1 MKLFFKAVKNK
12 LGIPGRLKEVNG
24 LLQEGYPAYLEEP
37 LKYLATGK
45 LRKPEDKNV
54 EEQVEN
60 LRRAMLLK
68 KQSIPIFYSPKP
80 KSSGDVATPE
90 MRPEHGEVKEYS
102 MHEVANRASIAPYWG
117 KFLYLIS
124 KASKAKT
131 VIEFGA
137 CAGISGSYL
146 AAAPKVKRFITME
159 ASKELAAIAESN
171 IKLLNP
177 NVEVYNEL
185 FDDALDHLLPG
196 LKESGIDLAWI
207 DGHHE
212 KIATIHYFQ
221 RIKPFLNKGAIVLF
235 DDISWSEDMWE
246 AWEEIS
252 QTRGFS
258 YSIDLKAVKGL
269 CVWSGDESSI
279 PKSTSFDRPKGG
291 VSFNKPVG
299 WQ

>member
-1 MKLFFKAVKNK
+1 MRLFLKALKNK
-12 LGIPGRLKEVNG
+12 LSLPSRLNEIKVLKEK
-24 LLQEGYPAYLEEP
+24 GYPTYLEGP

-45 LRKPEDKNV
+45 LVDDEDKEIEERV
-54 EEQVEN
+54 ES

-80 KSSGDVATPE
+80 KSAGEVATPE
-90 MRPEHGEVKEYS
+90 MRPEHGEVKDYS
-102 MHEVANRASIAPYWG
+102 MEEIANRASIAPYWG

-124 KASKAKT
+124 KASEAKT

-146 AAAPKVKRFITME
+146 AAAPSVKRFITIE
-159 ASKELAAIAESN
+159 ASKELAAIAEAN
-171 IKLLNP
+171 IKQLNP
-177 NVEVYNEL
+177 KAEVYNEL

-221 RIKPFLNKGAIVLF
+221 RIKPYLNKGAVVLF
-235 DDISWSEDMWE
+235 DDISWSADMRE
-246 AWEEIS
+246 AWDELS
-252 QTRGFS
+252 QTKGFS
-258 YSIDLKAVKGL
+258 FTLDLKTAKGL
-269 CVWSGDESSI
+269 CIWSGDETVS
-279 PKSTSFDRPKGG
+279 PQVAFFDRPKGEITI
-291 VSFNKPVG
+291 NKPVG
-299 WQ
+299 W